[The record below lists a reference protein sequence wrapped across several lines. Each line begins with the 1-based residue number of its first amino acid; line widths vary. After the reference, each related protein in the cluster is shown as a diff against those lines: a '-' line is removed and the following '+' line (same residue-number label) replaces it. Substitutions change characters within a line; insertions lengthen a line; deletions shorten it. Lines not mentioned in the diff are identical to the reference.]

1 MEGFTNMVQKSV
13 ADKMATFDLVP
24 ESLHAYLQ
32 GRSTRD
38 PISIMAAALD
48 YANDT
53 KAPLH
58 CFLADIKA
66 CYDCIPFTTLQ
77 LAAARFGLPQQF
89 LRLLRGML
97 SGQLRTIG
105 ISGMSREHRSP
116 AFVLRGGIAQ
126 GCGLSCILLVLVT
139 HAIDAFVQSPYL
151 YMNQPPL
158 SLTATPL
165 PPPT

>member
-1 MEGFTNMVQKSV
+1 MLTPMRLGSRQPNLHDDRGYGGLSIALQIGFITIISKKAHRHSELGNTRPITVLETTYRLFTNMVQKSV

-77 LAAARFGLPQQF
+77 LAAARFGLP
-89 LRLLRGML
+89 
-97 SGQLRTIG
+97 
-105 ISGMSREHRSP
+105 
-116 AFVLRGGIAQ
+116 
-126 GCGLSCILLVLVT
+126 
-139 HAIDAFVQSPYL
+139 
-151 YMNQPPL
+151 
-158 SLTATPL
+158 
-165 PPPT
+165 